1 MSGGPVR
8 VVLDGVRVAVRVA
21 PKASRNAVAGLRPT
35 AEGGTAV
42 LVQVTAAPEGGRA
55 NEAVTKLLAKEW
67 GVPRTAV
74 AVVAGAAD
82 RNKILHVAGDPAEL
96 AGRIEARLGAIGS
109 RRTDRGR
116 DG

>member
-8 VVLDGVRVAVRVA
+8 VVPDGVRVAARVT

-35 AEGGTAV
+35 AEGTMAV
-42 LVQVTAAPEGGRA
+42 LVQVTAAPEDGRA

-74 AVVAGAAD
+74 AVVAGATD

-116 DG
+116 DD